1 MKVLCVCGRYK
12 NMGFVNSVL
21 LLKEFL
27 ETNSI
32 INLQEMSGTQLR
44 EDSVNMFYWNQRGI
58 ENCLKPLCVWKIR
71 EVWVIKV

>member
-44 EDSVNMFYWNQRGI
+44 EDSVNMFY
-58 ENCLKPLCVWKIR
+58 
-71 EVWVIKV
+71 